1 MLLTSVGNDSK
12 FFVPRIRRN
21 RKGSGCSTDPKS
33 TCLACRTSEWR
44 NTPCLEERM
53 APVLNLQPAEGA
65 GAAAGTKQQ
74 ELGGSGD
81 DGLHQQSASFITRWR
96 LEWSQR
102 LFLWQRWYPPS
113 LPTYRSTGILVDR
126 SPGNPIPWSHV
137 SQEPRS
143 VLELW
148 RKEDEGCRDNGTR
161 GCFKVCTGLVLES
174 LRLVHIGSTEGAG
187 ELGLGSSSS
196 WLFRAL

>member
-1 MLLTSVGNDSK
+1 MVVLQTRKALAWHAGRVSGETLLALKSVW
-12 FFVPRIRRN
+12 PR
-21 RKGSGCSTDPKS
+21 SS
-33 TCLACRTSEWR
+33 TCNQPKVPEQLPGQSSKSWGGAETMVFIS
-44 NTPCLEERM
+44 NP
-53 APVLNLQPAEGA
+53 PPSSPGGGLNGA
-65 GAAAGTKQQ
+65 SDYFC
-74 ELGGSGD
+74 GS
-81 DGLHQQSASFITRWR
+81 A
-96 LEWSQR
+96 
-102 LFLWQRWYPPS
+102 WYPPS

-174 LRLVHIGSTEGAG
+174 LRLVPIGSTEGAG

>member
-1 MLLTSVGNDSK
+1 MVVLQTRKALAWHAGRVSRETLLASKSVW
-12 FFVPRIRRN
+12 PR
-21 RKGSGCSTDPKS
+21 SS
-33 TCLACRTSEWR
+33 TC
-44 NTPCLEERM
+44 N
-53 APVLNLQPAEGA
+53 QPKVPEQLPGQSS
-65 GAAAGTKQQ
+65 KSW
-74 ELGGSGD
+74 GGSGD

-174 LRLVHIGSTEGAG
+174 LRLVPIGSTEGAG